1 MLGSKRITMKFFE
14 DQELQQMAEKAASE
28 IKSHGWKRFAIS
40 TKIPEQWLIIE
51 EKEWDAKLDERS
63 QSIKNSL
70 NAKIVK
76 LLASATG
83 VAYDPTFPEGRVVFD
98 LSSKNVS
105 VEFEPIFI
113 FGRYKKLEAGL
124 SQSRWICQKCEGD
137 GCFKCD
143 WKGKYYIS
151 VEELIGDEFKAV
163 TNSANYALHAS
174 GREDVDVVNTAGRP
188 FVLELIKPKNRAI
201 DLDSLAKKINSEKR
215 VEITTLRL
223 VPRSFVEVVT
233 ESHFEKEYEAEVE
246 FSKESIS
253 NEDIAKLLS
262 LSGQILNQRTPK
274 RVAHRRADLDRKRK
288 VISVVLVNHKEN
300 TASFRI
306 LAEAGTY
313 IKELVSGDGGRT
325 IPSFSELIG
334 CEAKCKKLEV
344 TKIYDE
350 FLDFI

>member
-1 MLGSKRITMKFFE
+1 MKFFE
-14 DQELQQMAEKAASE
+14 EQELQNMIEKAASE
-28 IKSHGWKRFAIS
+28 IKSHGWKTFAIS
-40 TKIPEQWLIIE
+40 TKIPEQWLILE
-51 EKEWDAKLDERS
+51 EKEWDAKLDS
-63 QSIKNSL
+63 KCQSIKNSL

-76 LLASATG
+76 LLATSTVIG
-83 VAYDPTFPEGRVVFD
+83 YDPTAPEGRVVFD
-98 LSSKNVS
+98 LSSKSVS
-105 VEFEPIFI
+105 IEFEPIFI

-151 VEELIGDEFKAV
+151 VEELIGDEFKKECK
-163 TNSANYALHAS
+163 SSNYALHAS

-188 FVLELIKPKNRAI
+188 FVLELIKPKNREIDINAI
-201 DLDSLAKKINSEKR
+201 AERINSEKK
-215 VEITTLRL
+215 VEITDLRL

-246 FSKESIS
+246 FGREVTKEEI
-253 NEDIAKLLS
+253 EKLLA

-288 VISVVLVNHKEN
+288 VISVQLVSHSGNK
-300 TASFRI
+300 AAFSI

-313 IKELVSGDGGRT
+313 IKELVNGDNGRT
-325 IPSFSELIG
+325 VPSFSSVMG
-334 CEAKCKKLEV
+334 CEAKCTNLKV

-350 FLDFI
+350 FLDFIS

>member
-1 MLGSKRITMKFFE
+1 MKFFE
-14 DQELQQMAEKAASE
+14 EPELQQMIEKAANE
-28 IKSHGWKRFAIS
+28 IKSHGWKKFAIS
-40 TKIPEQWLIIE
+40 TKIPEQWLVEE
-51 EKEWDAKLDERS
+51 EKEWDARLDERC
-63 QSIKNSL
+63 QSIKNST

-76 LLASATG
+76 LLYTATG
-83 VAYDPTFPEGRVVFD
+83 KNYDPANPDGRVVFD

-151 VEELIGDEFKAV
+151 VEELMGDPFKEA
-163 TNSANYALHAS
+163 TKSSNYALHAS
-174 GREDVDVVNTAGRP
+174 GREDVDVVNTAGRS
-188 FVLELIKPKNRAI
+188 FVLELIKPKNREI
-201 DLDSLAKKINSEKR
+201 NLDEITKKINSEGR
-215 VEITTLRL
+215 IELLTIRL

-246 FSKESIS
+246 FSKEVTG
-253 NEDIAKLLS
+253 EDIAKLLA
-262 LSGQILNQRTPK
+262 LSGQMLNQRTPK
-274 RVAHRRADLDRKRK
+274 RVAHRRADLERKRK
-288 VISVVLVNHKEN
+288 VLSVELVSHSKNK
-300 TASFRI
+300 ASFSI

-313 IKELVSGDGGRT
+313 IKELVNGDGGRT
-325 IPSFSELIG
+325 NPSFSGILG
-334 CEAKCKKLEV
+334 CEAKCTNLKV